1 MTQFLNSNSK
11 TNTRFKGFNWANSLK
26 DVYIIGAGGT
36 GSWISLFLSKIGH
49 TIHNWDRDSF
59 SFENLSGQFTL
70 TSTLGTNKVRAT
82 RANTRAFGCN
92 NMYHTYDVHWDE
104 SQFAYKNANIVISC
118 ADSMDIRKRAFEYWK
133 KYQLAKTNRDASE
146 MNIFIDTRMSA
157 VTGEIYMLTTS
168 KHMKMYEATLFS
180 DEEAIE
186 APCNLKATTHCAA
199 TLAGLVV
206 AMFNNQV
213 SNKLDGFYIQEV
225 PYKTTMNLNTMQII
239 TSDSND

>member
-11 TNTRFKGFNWANSLK
+11 TNTRFKGFNWANDLK
-26 DVYIIGAGGT
+26 NVYIIGAGGT

-49 TIHNWDRDSF
+49 SIHIWDEDSF

-70 TSTLGTNKVRAT
+70 TTTIGVNKTRAT
-82 RANTRAFGCN
+82 RDNTRAFGCDN
-92 NMYHTYDVHWDE
+92 PYYVNDRHWNEDE
-104 SQFAYKNANIVISC
+104 FINRNSNIVISC
-118 ADSMDIRKRAFEYWK
+118 ADSMDVRKRAFEYWK
-133 KYQLAKTNRDASE
+133 KHQLAKTERDPSE
-146 MNIFIDTRMSA
+146 MNVFIDTRMSA

-168 KHMKMYEATLFS
+168 KHMKLYEATLFS

-213 SNKLDGFYIQEV
+213 SNKIDGFYIQEV

-239 TSDSND
+239 TSDTND

>member
-26 DVYIIGAGGT
+26 EVYIIGAGGT
-36 GSWISLFLSKIGH
+36 GSWIGLFLSKIGH
-49 TIHNWDRDSF
+49 IINVWDEDSF

-70 TSTLGTNKVRAT
+70 FQTLGVNKARALKTNTK
-82 RANTRAFGCN
+82 AFGCDN
-92 NMYHTYDVHWDE
+92 AFHPIDRHWTE
-104 SQFAYKNANIVISC
+104 IEFANKKVNIVISC
-118 ADSMDIRKRAFEYWK
+118 ADSMDVRKRAFEYWRT
-133 KYQLAKTNRDASE
+133 YQLAKTERDPSE
-146 MNIFIDTRMSA
+146 MNVFIDTRMSA

-168 KHMKMYEATLFS
+168 KHIKMYEQTLFS
-180 DEEAIE
+180 DNEAIE

-206 AMFNNQV
+206 AMFNNHV

-239 TSDSND
+239 TSETND